1 MSVGR
6 FDNTNFNNN
15 TFCSMIHFILRIV
28 RLRIVTL
35 TVSSPFEPP
44 ENIRKLLVKFDF
56 LMFSG
61 AVGEGRGGQ
70 KETLGRKGLKDS

>member
-35 TVSSPFEPP
+35 TVSSQCLFPFEPP

-61 AVGEGRGGQ
+61 AMGWGVKRGHW
-70 KETLGRKGLKDS
+70 EEKG